1 MFAPRLFMA
10 LMDRRNG
17 VALGTTSTK
26 NQIRWRPWIKGICKC
41 LKLYSTGLLP
51 KRKTGIAVLFTD
63 HLSDASRQFSQD
75 CGHMITSS
83 HATAGSGVY
92 DRHASGC
99 HSFGGHLGCVAFCN
113 FTDAGNNRLLGQC
126 QRPGRIMGHHC
137 GVGLDLV
144 RRLLGFIP
152 LPGHPH

>member
-1 MFAPRLFMA
+1 MLE
-10 LMDRRNG
+10 
-17 VALGTTSTK
+17 TIQHWIITK
-26 NQIRWRPWIKGICKC
+26 A
-41 LKLYSTGLLP
+41 
-51 KRKTGIAVLFTD
+51 KTGIAVLFTD

-152 LPGHPH
+152 LPLCIFIDTTGPKLYGLMLDGVSGAGRMFGER